1 MLTPIAVANPG
12 ALGDSPA
19 LSDAYQSLP
28 KVNDFSFLTPLGLSP
43 ELAWENTCR
52 KHACIGASWPYINIE
67 FKQWP
72 QECNTGRPPKY
83 VGTWH
88 LIQI

>member
-43 ELAWENTCR
+43 ELASQMGF
-52 KHACIGASWPYINIE
+52 HH
-67 FKQWP
+67 
-72 QECNTGRPPKY
+72 TGRILAENMHAL
-83 VGTWH
+83 VH
-88 LIQI
+88 LGHT